1 MKILLDTNVAIE
13 LEDPKPVDP
22 QAALLAQLCQK
33 HNLTLHV
40 SDPNYADVNRDRDSA
55 RRRLTQSKLEK
66 YVRLREVALDSESD
80 LIYRFGP
87 IRNDNDRCDVQL
99 LGILDKK
106 AVDLLLS
113 EDLGLIRRAERGH
126 LGGKV
131 LSIADAVDF
140 IRRTYESHSV
150 ELPYIEEVPA
160 YQIGIGDEFFDSLR
174 EDYPGFNE
182 WFEEKC
188 VSHHRSCWVIRFDGK
203 LAGLVIRKP
212 ESQEEAD
219 CAARAD
225 KILKV
230 STFKLSSEFQGEKL
244 GEQLLKQVLWWSRS
258 NDIEVVYLT
267 TFEKQQV
274 LIGLLETYGFQKTR
288 MLDDGQ
294 WILEKELKQDV
305 LSDTSYQQDP
315 VSFNRQIYPAYYD
328 GPESRKF
335 VIPILPKFYR
345 ILFPEAFQDG
355 QLSLFKGS
363 STDMN
368 RTPGNTI
375 RKIYICR
382 APTTKIE
389 AGSVILFYVTK
400 DERRLQAQSICTVG
414 VVERVTEA
422 STLDELMML
431 TTRRSAY
438 TRKQL
443 EELVNYSEKPLKVID
458 FLLTLHLNKPID
470 IHTLKANGIL
480 EGPPQSITLIPE
492 DRYSSLKDWLRE

>member
-1 MKILLDTNVAIE
+1 MKILLDTNVAIK

-33 HNLTLHV
+33 HNLTLYV
-40 SDPNYADVNRDRDSA
+40 ADPNYADVNRDRDSA

-66 YVRLREVALDSESD
+66 YVRLREVALDSEPD
-80 LIYRFGP
+80 LICRFGP

-113 EDLGLIRRAERGH
+113 EDMGLIRRAERGH

-150 ELPYIEEVPA
+150 ELPHIEEVPA
-160 YQIGIGDEFFDSLR
+160 YQIDIDDEFFDSLR

-188 VSHHRSCWVIRFDGK
+188 VSHHRPCWIIRFDGK

-274 LIGLLETYGFQKTR
+274 LIGLLETYGFQMTR
-288 MLDDGQ
+288 TLDDGQ
-294 WILEKELKQDV
+294 WVLEKELKKDV
-305 LSDTSYQQDP
+305 QSDMYRQQDP
-315 VSFNRQIYPAYYD
+315 VSFIRQIYPAYYD
-328 GPESRKF
+328 GPESKKF
-335 VIPILPKFYR
+335 VVPILPRFYR
-345 ILFPEAFQDG
+345 ILFPEAFHDG
-355 QLSLFKGS
+355 QLSLLEGS
-363 STDMN
+363 LTDMN

-382 APTTKIE
+382 APTTKLE
-389 AGSVILFYVTK
+389 PGSIILFYVTK
-400 DERRLQAQSICTVG
+400 DERRLHAQSICTVG
-414 VVERVTEA
+414 VVERITEA
-422 STLDELMML
+422 STLDELMLL

-443 EELVNYSEKPLKVID
+443 EELVNFGEKPLKVID

-470 IHTLKANGIL
+470 LHTLKANGIL
-480 EGPPQSITLIPE
+480 EGPPQSITQIPE
-492 DRYSSLKDWLRE
+492 GRYRKLKDWLYK

>member
-1 MKILLDTNVAIE
+1 MKILLDTNVAIK

-22 QAALLAQLCQK
+22 QAARLAQLCQK

-40 SDPNYADVNRDRDSA
+40 SDANYTDIHRDRDSA
-55 RRRLTQSKLEK
+55 RRQLTFSKLEK

-80 LIYRFGP
+80 LIHRFGP
-87 IRNDNDRCDVQL
+87 IRNENDRCDLQL

-106 AVDLLLS
+106 AVDLLIS
-113 EDLGLIRRAERGH
+113 EDTDLIHRAERGN
-126 LGGKV
+126 LEGKV

-140 IRRTYESHSV
+140 VRRTYESHTV

-160 YQIGIGDEFFDSLR
+160 YQIDVEDVFFDSLR

-188 VSHHRSCWVIRFDGK
+188 VNSHRPCWVIRFDGK

-212 ESQEEAD
+212 ETQEEAD
-219 CAARAD
+219 CATRAD

-230 STFKLSSEFQGEKL
+230 STFKLAPEYQGEKF

-267 TFEKQQV
+267 AFEKQQV
-274 LIGLLETYGFQKTR
+274 LIGLLETYGFHKTR
-288 MLDDGQ
+288 TLDDGQ
-294 WILEKELKQDV
+294 WVLEKELKKNV

-315 VSFNRQIYPAYYD
+315 VSFNRRIYPAYYD

-335 VIPILPKFYR
+335 VVPILPRFYR
-345 ILFPEAFQDG
+345 ILFPEAFPG
-355 QLSLFKGS
+355 SQLSLFEGS
-363 STDMN
+363 SPDMN

-375 RKIYICR
+375 RKIYICL
-382 APTTKIE
+382 APTTKLE
-389 AGSVILFYVTK
+389 PGSVILFYATK
-400 DERRLQAQSICTVG
+400 DERRLQSQSICTVG

-422 STLDELMML
+422 STLNELMLL

-443 EELVNYSEKPLKVID
+443 EDLVDNSERPLKVID
-458 FLLTLHLNKPID
+458 FLLTLHLSKPID
-470 IHTLKANGIL
+470 LHTLIANGIL

-492 DRYSSLKDWLRE
+492 GRYRRLKDWLQE